1 MAAVSSILM
10 HYSVKLVFVTLYI
23 SLVSGQ
29 SVLPLKVTELCFVPS
44 LQKKKKKCLYF
55 RVAAQLWGGKKK
67 VSHFFVL
74 SQKSVVRSG
83 TLHVSNI
90 QKFCVIASV
99 NSVLLIASLSGKPFS
114 IPVP

>member
-44 LQKKKKKCLYF
+44 LQKKKKKS
-55 RVAAQLWGGKKK
+55 VWKKK

-99 NSVLLIASLSGKPFS
+99 NSVLLLASLSEKPFS